1 MELGRSFRGGRGRES
16 GPRRRRVRGSQRRPA
31 TCSFPLAQQRTI
43 ELPMMPVMKMARLPL
58 NIAKTSIAAAQHFI
72 SEIAAAVMERGVFA
86 NHAFCT

>member
-1 MELGRSFRGGRGRES
+1 M
-16 GPRRRRVRGSQRRPA
+16 RGSQRRPA

-72 SEIAAAVMERGVFA
+72 SEMAAAVIVFGCA
-86 NHAFCT
+86 DEAPCVHPQVFFS

>member
-1 MELGRSFRGGRGRES
+1 M
-16 GPRRRRVRGSQRRPA
+16 RGSQRRPT

-72 SEIAAAVMERGVFA
+72 SEMAAAVIACLGVLMRRRL
-86 NHAFCT
+86 CTPKSWGSAPCFQGGAPT

>member
-1 MELGRSFRGGRGRES
+1 
-16 GPRRRRVRGSQRRPA
+16 VRGSQRRPA

-72 SEIAAAVMERGVFA
+72 SEMAAAVIACLGVVMGA
-86 NHAFCT
+86 VCAPPLQLGTHTPTVSK

>member
-1 MELGRSFRGGRGRES
+1 M
-16 GPRRRRVRGSQRRPA
+16 RGSQRRPA

-72 SEIAAAVMERGVFA
+72 SEMAAAVIACLGVLMRRRL
-86 NHAFCT
+86 CTPKSSSVGAISYSGCLQCIS

>member
-1 MELGRSFRGGRGRES
+1 M
-16 GPRRRRVRGSQRRPA
+16 RGSQRRPA

-72 SEIAAAVMERGVFA
+72 SEMAAAVIACLGVLMRRRL
-86 NHAFCT
+86 CTPKSTQTRAIAT